1 MSGRRNTTS
10 SLCWCLP
17 EGPCG
22 PVGQGARPWHSW
34 ASGQHA
40 WRHTFLA
47 LPPGMPSHDTCG
59 RVLARLHPRRLPE
72 CLLSSTRAVAQ
83 LTQETLVSLDGKTVQ
98 AACARATAAS
108 PLPMLAAGCSEHGG
122 LVMGP
127 TRTDSQS
134 HAIPAIPD
142 LRPWLASQGGLV
154 TSDARGC
161 QTAIAA
167 RMQAPGGDAL

>member
-1 MSGRRNTTS
+1 MALLGKR
-10 SLCWCLP
+10 
-17 EGPCG
+17 
-22 PVGQGARPWHSW
+22 
-34 ASGQHA
+34 QHA

-167 RMQAPGGDAL
+167 RMQGPGDAL